1 MSKNEVDLSTLFL
14 EKDKNYMLVTYLA
27 FAGGIFIPLLPIVGV
42 ILAYIKRNDV
52 RGSVYYD
59 HLTYL
64 IRTFWGFVA
73 GVLLGSILLVIAIG
87 KLILL
92 AVWIWFLFR
101 IIYGFIK
108 LLDRQTVTTTGWFIK

>member
-1 MSKNEVDLSTLFL
+1 MRKNEIDLSTLFP
-14 EKDKNYMLVTYLA
+14 EKDKNYMLITYLA
-27 FAGGIFIPLLPIVGV
+27 FAGGVFIPLLPIVGV
-42 ILAYIKRNDV
+42 ILAYVKRNEV
-52 RGSVYYD
+52 WGSVYYA

-73 GVLLGSILLVIAIG
+73 GVVLGSILLIIAVG